1 MKFATTRFG
10 ELEIQDDTLITL
22 SAGMVGFPKDTL
34 YAFIP
39 HRDSADVAWLQSV
52 QNPSVAFPLLNA
64 TRVGPDY
71 PDVPLETIAEQAG
84 IAFENVADLALL
96 VVLSASA
103 GDAPTVNLMAPVVI
117 NVATRVGAQVVL
129 VGSRFQTARLGRKS
143 AERGAHAGL

>member
-1 MKFATTRFG
+1 
-10 ELEIQDDTLITL
+10 
-22 SAGMVGFPKDTL
+22 
-34 YAFIP
+34 
-39 HRDSADVAWLQSV
+39 DSADVAWLQSV

>member
-1 MKFATTRFG
+1 MKFVTTRFG
-10 ELEIQDDTLITL
+10 EVEVEDQALITL
-22 SAGMVGFPKDTL
+22 SAGMVGFPKDTS

-52 QNPSVAFPLLNA
+52 QSPSVAFPLLNA

-71 PDVPLETIAEQAG
+71 PDVPLEVIAEQAG
-84 IAFENVADLALL
+84 ISFSSVTDLALL

-103 GDAPTVNLMAPVVI
+103 GDAPTVNLLAPVII

-129 VGSRFQTARLGRKS
+129 VGSRFQTARLARKP
-143 AERGAHAGL
+143 AEQGAHAGL